1 MPAWRRRRK
10 KKKPVLFTAVF
21 WTRRLVV
28 KMQERSM
35 TPAMQVTTQTGCDK
49 RGVR

>member
-35 TPAMQVTTQTGCDK
+35 TPAMQVTT
-49 RGVR
+49 